1 MTRRFPQFLGS
12 SAGLTSFHTMEFDSQ
27 GNMGV
32 GGKTTDLTLVT
43 ASNNLLIGLFE
54 KTGYN
59 FTWMNEITPAT
70 ST

>member
-1 MTRRFPQFLGS
+1 
-12 SAGLTSFHTMEFDSQ
+12 MEFDSQ

-32 GGKTTDLTLVT
+32 GGRSTDLSLVS

-70 ST
+70 PTMMVS